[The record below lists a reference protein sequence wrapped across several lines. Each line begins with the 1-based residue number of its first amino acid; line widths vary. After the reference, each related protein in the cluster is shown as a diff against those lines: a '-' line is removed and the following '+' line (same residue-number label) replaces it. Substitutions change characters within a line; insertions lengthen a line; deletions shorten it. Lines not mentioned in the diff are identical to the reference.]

1 MFPWE
6 VTQSVVKQPNDLV
19 VSVASDECCQGK
31 WIIAAGNRTF
41 IFLWVH
47 FHPAKVRKKNPT
59 IKNDFIFSKG
69 GEHANHTVS
78 TCSQENGRTSMFM
91 HFFLLCIRLTV
102 LRSIYLTGHAYVCGQ
117 EGKEFG
123 ESRKGS
129 YNPLQPNL

>member
-1 MFPWE
+1 MMFPWE

-69 GEHANHTVS
+69 GGTCKPHSFDLFARKWENFYVYALFFIVHTPDSVTFYIPHWS
-78 TCSQENGRTSMFM
+78 C
-91 HFFLLCIRLTV
+91 LCV
-102 LRSIYLTGHAYVCGQ
+102 WTG
-117 EGKEFG
+117 
-123 ESRKGS
+123 RKGIWRIKKRI
-129 YNPLQPNL
+129 LQPLAT